1 MEKVEIDGGIRL
13 YWSLKDKGYDFWKFW
28 NCQNIY
34 DDIIREYD
42 NGSYV
47 SVETS
52 QEIDIVSLENII
64 VEKLR
69 ERRSLRTQQGET
81 LHG

>member
-1 MEKVEIDGGIRL
+1 MILESAETPKISIDE
-13 YWSLKDKGYDFWKFW
+13 
-28 NCQNIY
+28 
-34 DDIIREYD
+34 IIREYD

>member
-1 MEKVEIDGGIRL
+1 MILESAETPKISIDE
-13 YWSLKDKGYDFWKFW
+13 
-28 NCQNIY
+28 
-34 DDIIREYD
+34 IIREYD

-64 VEKLR
+64 VQKLR
-69 ERRSLRTQQGET
+69 ERGSLRTQQGET